1 MFRLVLR
8 LETLMARTGSCDQD
22 REIGAVTAEQRLDRG
37 ANTRRQS
44 GRREPGGRAVKVR
57 LLHNS
62 ELHSKKHRGYSSA
75 SVALP
80 IVSDTIMAR
89 RSASLDDLDQLRH
102 LK

>member
-1 MFRLVLR
+1 
-8 LETLMARTGSCDQD
+8 MARTGSCDQD

-57 LLHNS
+57 LPHNS
-62 ELHSKKHRGYSSA
+62 ELHSRNTRGMA
-75 SVALP
+75 RHPVALP

-89 RSASLDDLDQLRH
+89 RSASLDDLDRLRH